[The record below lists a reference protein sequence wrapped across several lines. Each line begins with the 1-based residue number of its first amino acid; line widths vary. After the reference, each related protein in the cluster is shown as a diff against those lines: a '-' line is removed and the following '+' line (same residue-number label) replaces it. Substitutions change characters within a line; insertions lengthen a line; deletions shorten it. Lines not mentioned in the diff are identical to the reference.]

1 MNYYQVL
8 GLNRKDNPTK
18 DDIKKAYRKLAKEW
32 HPDRNKSEEATSK
45 FQEIQK
51 AYDTLYDDNKRK
63 EYDMELDGFNWNNLF
78 NNNGSSS
85 NANSNAGPSFNPDDL
100 FKDLF
105 SFINTNKSQQNKK
118 NQIRNL
124 ISLVMIIL
132 VSLIKI
138 LVREELL
145 HLILTKV
152 NLQNN

>member
-32 HPDRNKSEEATSK
+32 HPDRNKSEEATGK

-78 NNNGSSS
+78 NNNSSSS
-85 NANSNAGPSFNPDDL
+85 NTNSNAGPSFNPDDL

-118 NQIRNL
+118 K
-124 ISLVMIIL
+124 
-132 VSLIKI
+132 IKSGI
-138 LVREELL
+138 
-145 HLILTKV
+145 
-152 NLQNN
+152 